1 MPPVRIV
8 LLIVAVVCFLFAAF
22 APPSRVNAG
31 WLGLAAF
38 VATFLL

>member
-8 LLIVAVVCFLFAAF
+8 LLIVAVVSFLYAAF
-22 APPSRVNAG
+22 APPSKINAG

-38 VATFLL
+38 AATFLV